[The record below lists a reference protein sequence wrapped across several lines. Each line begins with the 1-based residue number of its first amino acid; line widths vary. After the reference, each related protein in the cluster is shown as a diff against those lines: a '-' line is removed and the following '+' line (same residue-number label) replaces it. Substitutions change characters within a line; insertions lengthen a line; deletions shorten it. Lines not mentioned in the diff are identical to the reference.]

1 MNQRRSTRRRF
12 LGAVIGGVGMLGA
25 GRLNGALADKNLN
38 HGDKASFKSSC
49 DQYGGEFVDSPKDK
63 VTVCV
68 WSDGGKTVCD
78 TKGNDC
84 ENYPPPKKA
93 PGQGP
98 WGDLPDG
105 EITEVPAFESADPV
119 VAPRPTGGGDAK
131 RRRKGK
137 RRKK

>member
-1 MNQRRSTRRRF
+1 MMNARTTRRSF
-12 LGAVIGGVGMLGA
+12 LGAVMGAVGLLGA

-78 TKGNDC
+78 GNGNDC
-84 ENYPPPKKA
+84 DNYPPPKKA

-98 WGDLPDG
+98 WGDLPDW
-105 EITEVPAFESADPV
+105 EITEVSEFESADPV
-119 VAPRPTGGGDAK
+119 VGPRSPDGGHAK